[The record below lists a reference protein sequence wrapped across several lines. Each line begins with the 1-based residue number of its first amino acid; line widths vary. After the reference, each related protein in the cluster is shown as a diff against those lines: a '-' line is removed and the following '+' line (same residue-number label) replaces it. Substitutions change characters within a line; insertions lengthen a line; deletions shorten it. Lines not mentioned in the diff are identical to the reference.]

1 MVPEETPRRW
11 THEVVERR
19 ALALANAVRTE
30 NATNGATY
38 RSAAEGPLDL
48 SDLDSFSLL
57 ELMVACE
64 DEFGVSF
71 DAVEL
76 DGQSL
81 EELINFIV
89 LNASAPVGEDTGDAL
104 IRNMASGQGRV
115 ID

>member
-1 MVPEETPRRW
+1 MAPEETPRRR
-11 THEVVERR
+11 TRQAVERR
-19 ALALANAVRTE
+19 ALELANEVRAE

-38 RSAAEGPLDL
+38 RSAADGPLDL

-76 DGQSL
+76 DGQNL

-89 LNASAPVGEDTGDAL
+89 LNASAPVGADTGDPP
-104 IRNMASGQGRV
+104 
-115 ID
+115 